1 MSLSPGWL
9 AIGTVFALGSICTG
23 LAILLFFIL
32 VQERGANF
40 IISANYLL
48 PLVAM
53 VLGVAM
59 LAEQPRPEALLA
71 MALICGGIW
80 LSNRPQLKLRQ

>member
-1 MSLSPGWL
+1 MNLSPGWL

-59 LAEQPRPEALLA
+59 LAERPRPEALLA
-71 MALICGGIW
+71 TALICGGIW